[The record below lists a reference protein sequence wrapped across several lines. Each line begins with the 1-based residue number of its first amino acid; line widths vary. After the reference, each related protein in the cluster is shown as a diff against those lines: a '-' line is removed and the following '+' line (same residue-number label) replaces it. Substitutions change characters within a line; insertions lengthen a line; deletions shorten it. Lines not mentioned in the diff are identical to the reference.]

1 MLGEVDVRRDATVAR
16 LHGDLDLVSV
26 DDLRDLLEEACT
38 RPTSTIVLNFDD
50 VSFMDV
56 LSLAV
61 ILGAADALREE
72 GRLLV
77 VEGANN
83 SVRRVCALLNA
94 EDILEQPSPLPYIVS
109 PPACSVDRPPRFG
122 SDLGRP

>member
-1 MLGEVDVRRDATVAR
+1 VLGEVDVRRDATVAR

-94 EDILEQPSPLPYIVS
+94 EDILEQPSPLPYIVI
-109 PPACSVDRPPRFG
+109 PPAC
-122 SDLGRP
+122 